1 LNIAHL
7 LSSPVAGP
15 ADCDSWEGTGWIVTM
30 APKFYGHFNEN
41 CFFVGGLATYLGS
54 LVDHQ
59 KKIQKI
65 DWAIP
70 IEKVWHALNI
80 R

>member
-1 LNIAHL
+1 
-7 LSSPVAGP
+7 
-15 ADCDSWEGTGWIVTM
+15 M

-41 CFFVGGLATYLGS
+41 SFFCGGGLATFLGS
-54 LVDHQ
+54 LVSNDHQ

>member
-1 LNIAHL
+1 
-7 LSSPVAGP
+7 
-15 ADCDSWEGTGWIVTM
+15 M

-41 CFFVGGLATYLGS
+41 SFFVGGLATYLGS